1 MKITITGGTGF
12 IGSRLALRS
21 RKMGH
26 DVTILGQVNTP
37 AEEDNLKELEAD
49 NIRIL
54 IGAVT
59 DREKTREAVADADI
73 VFHLAAAQHEANVPD
88 QHFRD
93 VNVGGTRQ
101 LIDASIDSGVKRFV
115 YGSTIGVYGSAL
127 DGQIDELSPQNPDNI
142 YGVTKAEAERLVQGY
157 TDKIPV
163 TIVRISETY
172 GPGDRR
178 LLKLFKAIEKR
189 VFFMIGDGLNKHQ
202 LIYVDDLIDG
212 LYIAASSDN
221 AIGETFVLAGREV
234 LTTNEMARA
243 ISDALDIPLRKFR
256 APLWF
261 FMLVAI
267 VLETLLKPL
276 GIQPPLHRRRMD
288 FFRKS
293 FYFSRDKVIE
303 RLGFTPKTDFDDGA
317 KQTAEWYR
325 KNKLL

>member
-21 RKMGH
+21 REMGH

-37 AEEDNLKELEAD
+37 AEEDNLKELESD
-49 NIRIL
+49 NIRVL

-88 QHFRD
+88 QHFRE
-93 VNVGGTRQ
+93 VNVEGTRQ

-127 DGQIDELSPQNPDNI
+127 DGQIDEQSTQNPDNI
-142 YGVTKAEAERLVQGY
+142 YGVTKAEAERLVQKY
-157 TDKIPV
+157 ADKIPV
-163 TIVRISETY
+163 TIIRISETY

-243 ISDALDIPLRKFR
+243 ISNALDIPLRKFR

-303 RLGFTPKTDFDDGA
+303 RLRFTPKTDFDDGA

-325 KNKLL
+325 KNRLL